1 MFVEQAW
8 ILKRASL
15 SPTRLALINLETNE
29 QWTYQQLANEIATW
43 SHFFL
48 NAKNCN
54 KEVE

>member
-43 SHFFL
+43 SHFF
-48 NAKNCN
+48 
-54 KEVE
+54 